1 MIPVQPAKTLALDTS
16 TPRGSVALLR
26 GAEVAAE
33 LRICS
38 PDTHSSRLLRAIDF
52 LLSTL
57 GWELSNLDLIACG
70 IGPGS
75 FTGIR
80 IGLSTAL
87 GLAQS
92 LSIPFAGISG
102 LDALASEVSFV
113 GTAIGVAMDAQRGQI
128 YYAEYSSESG
138 KLRRTRRPRLWS
150 PADLEIDVSG
160 RHDLFLVGDAARS
173 ISGSSRKGPRVIPA
187 DLYIAGGIGR
197 LALRRKR
204 IWCKGEFL
212 KAEPLYIRPPDAWKS
227 RKPKV

>member
-1 MIPVQPAKTLALDTS
+1 MIADQPTKTLALDTS
-16 TPRGSVALLR
+16 TLRGSVAVLL
-26 GAEVAAE
+26 GAEVVAE

-57 GWELSNLDLIACG
+57 GWELSNLDLIASG

-102 LDALASEVSFV
+102 LDALASEVAFV
-113 GTAIGVAMDAQRGQI
+113 NAAIGVAMDAQRGQI
-128 YYAEYSSESG
+128 YYAEYSSEAT
-138 KLRRTRRPRLWS
+138 KLQRTRRPRLWS
-150 PADLEIDVSG
+150 PADLEKAVSR
-160 RHDLFLVGDAARS
+160 RHDLYLVGDAARS
-173 ISGSSRKGPRVIPA
+173 ICGSSRKGPRVIPA
-187 DLYIAGGIGR
+187 DPYLAGGIGR

-204 IWCKGEFL
+204 SWRRGEFL
-212 KAEPLYIRPPDAWKS
+212 TAEPLYIRPPDAWKS
-227 RKPKV
+227 KKPKV